1 MEEKE
6 LKAMILSAM
15 NDDTAKQVQ
24 STFDKALPVVAITT
38 PEQAEFFYKTAL
50 ALGSKA
56 EFKACRILY
65 KVRAERLFLK
75 AATPFKSFNEWAE
88 KSGISKSKANA
99 QAKIGEWIDENGDKD
114 IFAEKRGGKCF
125 TVSAL
130 IVLYEKTNGKREEVE
145 KLIESG
151 KLNGAQTVEEI
162 KTLFKLNPAKEV
174 TATEENATES
184 NATEENATATATESA
199 KEDKKSA
206 VKITLTRE
214 EAHALYAYL
223 TATEKPTPAPLVYQT
238 LIELLTKI
246 K

>member
-24 STFDKALPVVAITT
+24 NTFDKALPVVAITT

-130 IVLYEKTNGKREEVE
+130 IVLYEKTNGE
-145 KLIESG
+145 KQKVFDLIESG

-162 KTLFKLNPAKEV
+162 KALFKLNPAKEV
-174 TATEENATES
+174 NAEEDNATDKPATEDNATDKPATDKP
-184 NATEENATATATESA
+184 ATE
-199 KEDKKSA
+199 KPA
-206 VKITLTRE
+206 VKITLTRT
-214 EAHALYAYL
+214 EAQTLLQYL
-223 TATEKPTPAPLVYQT
+223 TATEKPVPAPLVYQT
-238 LIELLTKI
+238 LIDLLTKI